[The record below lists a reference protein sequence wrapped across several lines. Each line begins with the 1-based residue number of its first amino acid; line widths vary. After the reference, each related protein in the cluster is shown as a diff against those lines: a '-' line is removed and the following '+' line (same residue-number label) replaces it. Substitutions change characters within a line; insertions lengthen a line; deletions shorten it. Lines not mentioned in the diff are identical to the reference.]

1 MIDGKHSHTS
11 INWLKMLLITTLV
24 CFLLYQGQALFI
36 PLSYAILISFV
47 LYPACNWMQRKGVGK
62 VTAISFGIAIIVLI
76 FVGMLFLL
84 GLQFRSFLQEW
95 PLVQGKL
102 VALISDI
109 KLFLV
114 KRFGLS
120 EADVTHWMNE
130 ILNSTGQRSL
140 SGLGT
145 SVASLFVN
153 AVMLFIIPVF
163 SFLILLYRRQLMD
176 VLFLV
181 FPGDHKKKVEEVV
194 TLSIHTYYNFIK
206 GMIVVYAVV
215 GCLNSVGL
223 LLLGIPH
230 AILFGFLTAIMTF
243 IPYIG
248 IIIASLLPISYAW
261 ITFNSAWYPLGVIAI
276 FAFVQYLEANVI
288 FPWAV
293 SHRLKLNTLMTLI
306 FILGGGILWG
316 ASGMIL
322 FVPFAA
328 IFKLIADRMQGWE
341 TISLLL
347 GEPQKESEKGIEKE
361 FQKEK

>member
-1 MIDGKHSHTS
+1 
-11 INWLKMLLITTLV
+11 
-24 CFLLYQGQALFI
+24 
-36 PLSYAILISFV
+36 
-47 LYPACNWMQRKGVGK
+47 
-62 VTAISFGIAIIVLI
+62 
-76 FVGMLFLL
+76 
-84 GLQFRSFLQEW
+84 
-95 PLVQGKL
+95 
-102 VALISDI
+102 
-109 KLFLV
+109 
-114 KRFGLS
+114 
-120 EADVTHWMNE
+120 
-130 ILNSTGQRSL
+130 
-140 SGLGT
+140 
-145 SVASLFVN
+145 
-153 AVMLFIIPVF
+153 
-163 SFLILLYRRQLMD
+163 MD
-176 VLFLV
+176 VLFQI

-194 TLSIHTYYNFIK
+194 TMSIHTYYNFIK

-215 GCLNSVGL
+215 GCLNSAGL

-248 IIIASLLPISYAW
+248 IIIASLLPITYAW

-347 GEPQKESEKGIEKE
+347 GEPQKE
-361 FQKEK
+361 KEK